1 MNSIYIV
8 LLVGLL
14 ICSWED
20 IRFYMVSLPFVLI
33 WTCLLCLM
41 QILQGNLNL
50 ALLIVPIVTI
60 GIAALL
66 SYLSGGG
73 IGLGDGFLFAMA
85 AMGLGV
91 AQSIQMFFYCLTG
104 AFCVAVILLVF
115 FSGKKDTRIPLAPFI
130 FMGSLLAVL

>member
-1 MNSIYIV
+1 
-8 LLVGLL
+8 
-14 ICSWED
+14 
-20 IRFYMVSLPFVLI
+20 MVSLPFVLI